1 MELQINKTSI
11 NQDSQ
16 RQDDDYD
23 IIKKIENIKI
33 QQDNRK
39 TVD

>member
-33 QQDNRK
+33 LQDNRK

>member
-23 IIKKIENIKI
+23 IINKIENIKI